1 MGWLEFVGDSGD
13 IISIDRFGASGPG
26 PEEYADVGF
35 SVENVI
41 DRAAAL
47 VGRS

>member
-26 PEEYADVGF
+26 PEVYTDFGF
-35 SVENVI
+35 TVDNVI
-41 DRAAAL
+41 DHAAAL